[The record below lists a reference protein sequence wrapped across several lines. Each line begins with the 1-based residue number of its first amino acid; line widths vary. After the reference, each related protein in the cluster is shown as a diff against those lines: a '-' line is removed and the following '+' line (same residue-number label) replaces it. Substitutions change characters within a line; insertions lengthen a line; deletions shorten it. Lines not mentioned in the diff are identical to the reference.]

1 LYLLLPSVDQPNW
14 HDAFCGV
21 SIIAWGYVVDLVCLM
36 KILDGIVQRSATT
49 LCDLNTWSQEWQI
62 DCVGEELL
70 AQDGLYLIV
79 DADQVSLQQGGRKAP
94 GPVFVD
100 FVSGASAHR
109 RKFGGGRGQSIAKAV
124 GINSA
129 YIPTVLDATAGLGR
143 DAFVLATLGCNV
155 TLIERH
161 PVVCLLLKSGLQRA
175 KGYIEIADIMARM
188 SLVEGNSIDLLANWL
203 TLGHDQPD
211 IVYLDP
217 MFPHTT
223 ASAEAKKEMKLFR
236 SLVGADVD
244 EDKLWAR
251 ADALARCRIVVKR
264 PAKAPP
270 LAGKAPSYVLAGKA
284 NRFDIYV
291 KAKVAAI
298 TAAK

>member
-1 LYLLLPSVDQPNW
+1 
-14 HDAFCGV
+14 
-21 SIIAWGYVVDLVCLM
+21 M
-36 KILDGIVQRSATT
+36 KILDGIIQRSATE
-49 LCDLNTWSQEWQI
+49 LIDLTAWSQQWQLGRA
-62 DCVGEELL
+62 GEELL
-70 AQDGLYLIV
+70 AKEGLYLIV
-79 DADQVSLQQGGRKAP
+79 DGDQISIQQGGRKAP

-129 YIPTVLDATAGLGR
+129 YLPSVLDATAGLGR
-143 DAFVLATLGCNV
+143 DAFVLATLGCDV

-161 PVVCLLLKSGLQRA
+161 PVVFLLLKSGLQCA
-175 KGYIEIADIMARM
+175 QGEIEIADIMARM
-188 SLVEGNSIDLLANWL
+188 KLVEGNSIDLLGDWL

-217 MFPHTT
+217 MFPHSV

-236 SLVGADVD
+236 SLVGVD
-244 EDKLWAR
+244 IDESELWAK
-251 ADALARCRIVVKR
+251 ADALARCRVVVKR
-264 PAKAPP
+264 PAKASP
-270 LAGKAPSYVLAGKA
+270 LAGKIPTYVLMGKA

-291 KAKVAAI
+291 KSKVTKAAVI
-298 TAAK
+298 SAAVAPIAAT

>member
-1 LYLLLPSVDQPNW
+1 
-14 HDAFCGV
+14 
-21 SIIAWGYVVDLVCLM
+21 M
-36 KILDGIVQRSATT
+36 KILDGIIQRSPTE
-49 LCDLNTWSQEWQI
+49 LIDLMAWSKQWQL
-62 DCVGEELL
+62 DLEAEELL
-70 AQDGLYLIV
+70 ASEGLYLMV
-79 DADQVSLQQGGRKAP
+79 DGNHLSLQQGGKKAP

-109 RKFGGGRGQSIAKAV
+109 RKYGGGKGQSIAKAV
-124 GINSA
+124 GISSA
-129 YIPTVLDATAGLGR
+129 YKPTVLDATAGLGR
-143 DAFVLATLGCNV
+143 DAFVLATLGCDV

-161 PVVCLLLKSGLQRA
+161 PVVYLLLMSGLQCA
-175 KGYIEIADIMARM
+175 QGEVEIADIMARM
-188 SLVEGNSIDLLANWL
+188 KLLEGNSIELLANWL
-203 TLGHDQPD
+203 TLGYEQPD

-217 MFPHTT
+217 MFPHST

-244 EDKLWAR
+244 EDELWAQ
-251 ADALARCRIVVKR
+251 ADSIARCRIVVKR

-291 KAKVAAI
+291 KSKVAKAAI
-298 TAAK
+298 TAT

>member
-1 LYLLLPSVDQPNW
+1 
-14 HDAFCGV
+14 
-21 SIIAWGYVVDLVCLM
+21 M
-36 KILDGIVQRSATT
+36 KILDGIVQRTPT
-49 LCDLNTWSQEWQI
+49 GLFDLDEWSKQWQLEY
-62 DCVGEELL
+62 VTEVLL
-70 AQDGLYLIV
+70 ATDGLYLIV
-79 DADQVSLQQGGRKAP
+79 EGDRISIQQGGKKAP

-124 GINSA
+124 GINST
-129 YIPTVLDATAGLGR
+129 YTPTVLDATAGLGR
-143 DAFVLATLGCNV
+143 DAFVLATLGCDV

-161 PVVCLLLKSGLQRA
+161 PVVCLLLKSGLQCA
-175 KGYIEIADIMARM
+175 QGDIEIEDIMARM
-188 SLVEGNSIDLLANWL
+188 KLVEGNSIDLLENWIA
-203 TLGHDQPD
+203 LGHAQPD

-236 SLVGADVD
+236 TLVGADVD
-244 EDKLWAR
+244 EDELWAR

-264 PAKAPP
+264 PAKAPN
-270 LAGKAPSYVLAGKA
+270 LAGKTPSYVLAGKA

-291 KAKVAAI
+291 KAKVAKAE
-298 TAAK
+298 